1 MRTVETLRKGAVL
14 THFRVNLTKKQ
25 NGNTNIAE
33 KVPFPYKCL
42 STGLWLIFPVLEVS
56 SDPFP
61 LTASSEEERIFADTV
76 LPAKVLLEQ
85 IRNNQ
90 HFCV

>member
-25 NGNTNIAE
+25 NIAE

-61 LTASSEEERIFADTV
+61 LTASSEEEHIFADTV